1 MKLIVGLGNP
11 GEKYEVTR
19 HNLGFRV
26 AEELGYRVQ
35 GLGVSGK
42 ENWKVEGKFKSEILQ
57 LNYTLDPKPQTLL
70 LVKPLTHMN
79 LSGIAVEKVAKYFKI
94 PVSDIVVVHDEL
106 DLPLGKIKV
115 RVGGSA
121 AGHHGVESIINL
133 LGDDKFTRVRIG
145 IGNLRTQRKERDG
158 GRSETEKFVLD
169 PFEETEKPVVKRVIK
184 QAVKALEMILDKGE
198 EAAQNQYN

>member
-11 GEKYEVTR
+11 GEKYEATR

-26 AEELGYRVQ
+26 VDEM
-35 GLGVSGK
+35 VS
-42 ENWKVEGKFKSEILQ
+42 NWKKEDKFKGEIAKEDNIIFL
-57 LNYTLDPKPQTLL
+57 
-70 LVKPLTHMN
+70 KPLTHMN
-79 LSGIAVEKVAKYFKI
+79 LSGIAVEKVAKYFKV
-94 PVSDIVVVHDEL
+94 PVSDIVVIHDEL

-158 GRSETEKFVLD
+158 GRSETERFVLD
-169 PFEETEKPVVKRVIK
+169 PFEEAEKPVVKRVIK
-184 QAVKALEMILDKGE
+184 QAVKALELILDKGE
-198 EAAQNQYN
+198 KSAQNQFN